1 MVVIT
6 LLLKLFKIANE
17 LIPKLMVDYLDG
29 KLNMKMW

>member
-6 LLLKLFKIANE
+6 LLLNLFKIANE
-17 LIPKLMVDYLDG
+17 LIAKLMVDYLDG